1 MAITVRIKSGDQSL
15 QATSFGDS
23 DERIVFGRD
32 PTACD
37 VVFPPVD
44 VDRFHPRRS
53 PEDFFLVVSRLNS
66 YKRIDLAVEACSER
80 GLPLYVVGDGPERA
94 RLEAIAGPSV
104 RFLGRLPDAD
114 VADLFAR
121 CHALIL
127 PGAEDFGLTP
137 LEANAAGRPVVA
149 YAGGGALDTVRDGE
163 TGVLFHEPS
172 SRSLG
177 NAMATVAERTWDVAL
192 LRAHAETF
200 AEASFAERFRAVIE
214 ATMARHRFGNSTM
227 A

>member
-1 MAITVRIKSGDQSL
+1 V
-15 QATSFGDS
+15 
-23 DERIVFGRD
+23 
-32 PTACD
+32 
-37 VVFPPVD
+37 
-44 VDRFHPRRS
+44 
-53 PEDFFLVVSRLNS
+53 
-66 YKRIDLAVEACSER
+66 
-80 GLPLYVVGDGPERA
+80 VVGDGPERA
-94 RLEAIAGPSV
+94 KLQAIAGPSV
-104 RFLGRLPDAD
+104 RFLGRLPDAE

-121 CHALIL
+121 CRALIL

-172 SRSLG
+172 SQSLG
-177 NAMATVAERTWDVAL
+177 NALATAAERTWDVSL

-200 AEASFAERFRAVIE
+200 AEAAFAKQFRAVIE
-214 ATMARHRFGNSTM
+214 TAMARHRFGNSTT